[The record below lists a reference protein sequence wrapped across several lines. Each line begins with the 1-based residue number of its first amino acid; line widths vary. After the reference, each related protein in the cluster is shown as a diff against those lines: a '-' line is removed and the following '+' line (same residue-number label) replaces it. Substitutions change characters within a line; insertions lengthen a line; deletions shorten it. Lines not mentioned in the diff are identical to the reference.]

1 MKLFFE
7 PQSAALLGATA
18 NKFRPGYQLFKN
30 MEASLAERFYPVNPN
45 LQEIEGK
52 KCYSSVLE
60 LPETPDVAVIFIPAN
75 AVPQAIEECARK
87 GVKAVIIES
96 AGFEEVGEEG
106 RKLAARCLEIAK
118 ANQMRL
124 WGPNCMGM
132 FNVHQMKI
140 LSFMSS
146 SWRELLIPGKV
157 SLVVQSGM
165 LSAGFLMHILSRTPF
180 GLAKVCSIGNKM
192 DVDETDILDYFKDD
206 PETQVI
212 AMYLES
218 MKRGRKFFEL
228 AKSMDKPM
236 VVLKSGRTEF
246 GARAARSH
254 TAALAQDDEV
264 LDSALR
270 QARIIRVHGM
280 EELLEVARCLAVSP
294 NKIKPQARVAVITFS
309 GGAGVVCSDELFDR
323 GMQLAPLKP
332 ETLARLKTVFPE
344 WMDPGN
350 PVDVYPAI
358 EKNGPIRV
366 FGEAID
372 ALMQDDNVDAVFMH
386 IFAIPSREDMFQYEK
401 LAEMVAKYQK
411 PLVAWMIGHSQ
422 TAAKVSE
429 LLEKHG
435 IAVVNEISK
444 GIRIISA
451 LTIRR

>member
-7 PQSAALLGATA
+7 PQSAALLGATG

-75 AVPQAIEECARK
+75 AVPQAIEQCAQK

-106 RKLAARCLEIAK
+106 RELADRCLHIASR
-118 ANQMRL
+118 NQMRL
-124 WGPNCMGM
+124 WGANCMGM
-132 FNVHQMKI
+132 INVHQQKI
-140 LSFMSS
+140 LSFMNSN
-146 SWRELLIPGKV
+146 WRDRLTAGKV
-157 SLVVQSGM
+157 ALVVQSGM
-165 LSAGFLMHILSRTPF
+165 LSAGFLMHIMSRTPF
-180 GLAKVCSIGNKM
+180 GLSKVCSIGNKM
-192 DVDETDILDYFKDD
+192 DVDEVDFLEYFVSD

-228 AKSMDKPM
+228 AKSTSKPL

-246 GARAARSH
+246 GAHAARSH
-254 TAALAQDDEV
+254 TAALAQDDKV
-264 LDSALR
+264 LDSAFR
-270 QARIIRVHGM
+270 QARIIRVYGM
-280 EELLEVARCLAVSP
+280 EEMMEVARCLAVSP
-294 NKIKPQARVAVITFS
+294 GKVVPEARVAVITFS
-309 GGAGVVCSDELFDR
+309 GGAGVVCSDELHDR
-323 GMQLAPLKP
+323 GMRLAPLKP

-358 EKNGPIRV
+358 EKNGPVKV
-366 FGEAID
+366 FSESLD
-372 ALMQDDNVDAVFMH
+372 ALMQDENVDAVFMH
-386 IFAIPSREDMFQYEK
+386 IFAIPTREDMFQYEK

-411 PLVAWMIGHSQ
+411 PLVAWMIGHGE
-422 TAAKVSE
+422 TAVKVSQ

-451 LTIRR
+451 LTMRR